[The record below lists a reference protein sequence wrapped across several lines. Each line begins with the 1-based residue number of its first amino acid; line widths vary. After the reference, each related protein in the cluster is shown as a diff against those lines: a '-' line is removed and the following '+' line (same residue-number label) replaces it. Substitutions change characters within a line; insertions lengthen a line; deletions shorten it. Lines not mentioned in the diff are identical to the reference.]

1 MTRASI
7 ILAVGCCGSKLS
19 HPKIAKMTSQSLGPT
34 GSSLQWWLCHVMSC
48 YVSQES
54 TQVATSTR
62 PISKSRGH
70 DMRLCTLPALA
81 IERRPPRLCF
91 SLKFSSA
98 NFSPQPDARRCGGLC
113 VGIPGI
119 LRRKQEYIQMPRGR
133 LVSNRFKQ

>member
-1 MTRASI
+1 MLPSSWLWDA
-7 ILAVGCCGSKLS
+7 SKLS
-19 HPKIAKMTSQSLGPT
+19 HPKMAQMTSQSLGPR

-48 YVSQES
+48 YVMLCLSRVDPS
-54 TQVATSTR
+54 GYFN

-70 DMRLCTLPALA
+70 DGHDMSLTLPALA